1 MKTFFLKVLLI
12 GFLVTTAGMLSA
24 QKKGITISERLEANS
39 NPLKVKMGTQW
50 MGKIWKIK
58 FGEYAVVESKMGW
71 IKTSTKTN
79 LLNTKTESQTT
90 EKFAFTMCNKAGD
103 SAKVNAAT
111 DIKIKELQE
120 AELFPY
126 LLIGEN
132 ETLLNTHNFTAFII
146 LNQDTTETWSL
157 YMYTTTGST
166 AKDSAYAFL
175 GNGIKQIHIYPV
187 SSNQNG
193 TDSDMFPALGYEFV
207 ENNRV
212 ICALQYFGGGA
223 FGMNKNVVWIHD
235 KLDSSMKLIL
245 AAAMTSIIQL
255 KN

>member
-1 MKTFFLKVLLI
+1 MKVILFKSFLLGI
-12 GFLVTTAGMLSA
+12 LVMFAGILSA
-24 QKKGITISERLEANS
+24 QKKGIVISENLEANS

-103 SAKVNAAT
+103 SAKENAAT

-146 LNQDTTETWSL
+146 LNQDTTETCR
-157 YMYTTTGST
+157 Y
-166 AKDSAYAFL
+166 
-175 GNGIKQIHIYPV
+175 I
-187 SSNQNG
+187 
-193 TDSDMFPALGYEFV
+193 
-207 ENNRV
+207 
-212 ICALQYFGGGA
+212 
-223 FGMNKNVVWIHD
+223 
-235 KLDSSMKLIL
+235 
-245 AAAMTSIIQL
+245 
-255 KN
+255 